1 MTRMYLAPTTTT
13 FVKVCLLFIECF
25 IELYNLI
32 TLPLRKMT
40 FKAYIC
46 IALISTALHG
56 IMFDTGLKD
65 LLIAF
70 TVIMSVLAATIFTAR
85 FVYKLLKKK
94 VSPKVAYLLNSPMGI
109 PLNRFYKVENVA

>member
-40 FKAYIC
+40 FKAYVC
-46 IALISTALHG
+46 VALVSTALHG
-56 IMFDTGLKD
+56 IMVGAGLKD

-70 TVIMSVLAATIFTAR
+70 VVALGLLAATIFTTR
-85 FVYKLLKKK
+85 FIYKVLKKK
-94 VSPKVAYLLNSPMGI
+94 VSKRIAYLINSPMGI